1 MKRDKWEERIER
13 AAALAAAHPF
23 AVEGLTFYQRI
34 ASFQKSLYESLGA
47 VSSRSRGGSDAPG
60 RLREEL
66 AIFPLLPWLGSFLPY
81 VADVA
86 PPPLAAA
93 ATELSAAGPA
103 RWEEVLDDVWRGG
116 DGGAEPTEPP
126 TPAESLLG
134 WAFLQ
139 PYAERLADAASGP
152 DRANGGEEIAESE
165 PEVRPTS
172 PLCPACGAAPQVG
185 VLRPLGDGAKRSL
198 VCSLCAT
205 EWDYR
210 RLVCPACGEEEVEK
224 LPIYTAEALP
234 YVRIEACDTCHR
246 YLKTIDLTK
255 NGLAVPVVDEL
266 AAIPLSLWAA
276 EKGYEKLHPNLL
288 GL

>member
-1 MKRDKWEERIER
+1 MIGGKWERRIER
-13 AAALAAAHPF
+13 AGELALARPESAQ
-23 AVEGLTFYQRI
+23 GLAFYQRI
-34 ASFQKSLYESLGA
+34 ASFQKSFYEGLGP
-47 VSSRSRGGSDAPG
+47 VSSRPHGGPRA
-60 RLREEL
+60 LREEL
-66 AIFPLLPWLGSFLPY
+66 AIFPLLPWLSSFLPY

-86 PPPLAAA
+86 PAPLAAA
-93 ATELSAAGPA
+93 AAELSAAGPA
-103 RWEEVLDDVWRGG
+103 RWEEVLGDVWSGEN
-116 DGGAEPTEPP
+116 GAEPP

-139 PYAERLADAASGP
+139 PYAEHLADAAA
-152 DRANGGEEIAESE
+152 DAERANGGQEEAESE
-165 PEVRPTS
+165 PEVRTTS
-172 PLCPACGAAPQVG
+172 PLCPACGGAPQVG

-224 LPIYTAEALP
+224 LPIYTAQELP
-234 YVRIEACDTCHR
+234 YVRVEACDTCRH

>member
-23 AVEGLTFYQRI
+23 AAEGLTFYQRI
-34 ASFQKSLYESLGA
+34 ASFQKSLYESLGPERE
-47 VSSRSRGGSDAPG
+47 VDAPG

-103 RWEEVLDDVWRGG
+103 RWEEVLDEVWSGES
-116 DGGAEPTEPP
+116 GAEPP

-139 PYAERLADAASGP
+139 PYAEHLADAASVAN
-152 DRANGGEEIAESE
+152 RANGGEEIAESE

-224 LPIYTAEALP
+224 LPVYTAQELP
-234 YVRIEACDTCHR
+234 YVRVEACDTCHR